1 MDYSKLALFTDL
13 DGTLFDSNCCVSP
26 ETRAALARFQ
36 AGGGLFAISTGRAP
50 LNASDLLPGISTNT
64 WSVVLN
70 GAEAYDFS
78 SGCVAFP
85 HVISKISAAPFMSW
99 VLEKYPEI
107 NVVLYTEGSL
117 LFLTPMEQADD
128 HFVRTHQPAA
138 FAGLEQT
145 MTQPWL
151 KILFYGPR
159 PVLEHLEDLAMK
171 WGILEVADRVYTSVN
186 SLEFLPKGIHK
197 GRCLHDLRSMDEL
210 QDRTIV
216 AVGDW
221 SNDLELL
228 EEADIPAA
236 VENALPEV
244 KAKAKILLPSNNHH
258 AIAHLIDNV
267 FPTL

>member
-26 ETRAALARFQ
+26 ETRSALTRFQ

-50 LNASDLLPGISTNT
+50 LNALDLLPGIETNT

-70 GAEAYDFS
+70 GAEAYHFA

-85 HVISKISAAPFMSW
+85 HVISKISAAPFLSW
-99 VLEKYPEI
+99 VLEKLPQI

-117 LFLTPMEQADD
+117 LFLTPIEQADE

-138 FAGLEQT
+138 YVPLEQT
-145 MTQPWL
+145 MTHPWL
-151 KILFYGPR
+151 KLLFYGPR
-159 PVLEHLEDLAMK
+159 PVLEQLEHLASQ
-171 WGILEVADRVYTSVN
+171 WGILEVADQVYTSVN
-186 SLEFLPKGIHK
+186 YLEFLPKGVHK
-197 GRCLHDLRSMDEL
+197 GRCLHNLRSVEEL
-210 QDRTIV
+210 KDRTIV

-228 EEADIPAA
+228 EESDIPAA

-244 KAKAKILLPSNNHH
+244 KAKAKILLPSNDNH
-258 AIAHLIDNV
+258 AIAHLIDHV
-267 FPTL
+267 LPAL